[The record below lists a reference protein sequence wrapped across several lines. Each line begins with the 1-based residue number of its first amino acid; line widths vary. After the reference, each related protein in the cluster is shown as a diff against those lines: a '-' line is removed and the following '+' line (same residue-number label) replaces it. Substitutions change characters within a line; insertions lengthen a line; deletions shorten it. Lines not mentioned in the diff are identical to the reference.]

1 MSMTF
6 AILFAILLVF
16 AVYIGFLAGQ
26 GICNRFVVTT
36 RGYWLANLAGVLVS
50 VVATALVFMLPML
63 YAVTFGGLAGYIAGL
78 KMSFGESAGPWKWL
92 DRFMNVNRSHRR
104 VAEAGTGEA
113 RRRRRKQG
121 EAGPDLISVDERGGA
136 SGGAGASSAAV
147 GTAPNASTATSTN
160 KKRAR

>member
-26 GICNRFVVTT
+26 GICNRFVITT
-36 RGYWLANLAGVLVS
+36 RDYWLANLGGVVVS
-50 VVATALVFMLPML
+50 VVATALVSMLPML

-92 DRFMNVNRSHRR
+92 DNFMNVNRGHRK
-104 VAEAGTGEA
+104 VAESGTGEA
-113 RRRRRKQG
+113 RRRRRKSG
-121 EAGPDLISVDERGGA
+121 EAGPDLIAVDERGAA
-136 SGGAGASSAAV
+136 SGTPGTSAAGAS
-147 GTAPNASTATSTN
+147 NATSTN
-160 KKRAR
+160 KKHAR